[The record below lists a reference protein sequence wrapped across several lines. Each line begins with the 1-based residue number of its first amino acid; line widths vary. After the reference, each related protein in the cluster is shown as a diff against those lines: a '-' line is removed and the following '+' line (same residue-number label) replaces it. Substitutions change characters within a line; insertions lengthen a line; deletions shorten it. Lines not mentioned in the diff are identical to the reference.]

1 VATTP
6 CAPSPP
12 PPPSQWPPLPASAS
26 PQAAA
31 REIQS
36 GGEQI
41 AAGKTEQQETQE
53 REREEREKATAKK
66 EQEEREREER
76 QKATAT
82 RNKTPE
88 ERQERDRDS
97 ERNVENMNP
106 PGSVVTPDSSGF
118 TSEYMRLALLAIGD
132 QTLLGMAVGNLA
144 YLEGQDLVCAA
155 ERNAAAR
162 VPCTSQYT
170 ATSQPLWF
178 RYGGKF
184 IPSGAVHSLVHCT
197 ETLFLY
203 EQLTLNPCSRGGG
216 NSGFRRSSSSSS
228 SRSSK
233 HRSSSSRGKP

>member
-12 PPPSQWPPLPASAS
+12 PPPSQWPPLPASAC

-228 SRSSK
+228 RSSK

>member
-12 PPPSQWPPLPASAS
+12 PPPSQWPPLPASAC

-31 REIQS
+31 RKIQS

>member
-1 VATTP
+1 MATTP

-41 AAGKTEQQETQE
+41 ASGKTEQQETQE